1 MNAIILVV
9 ILAIVE
15 GITEFL
21 PVSSTGHMILVDKLI
36 GGEYLSPTFRN
47 SFLIIIQLGA
57 ILSVVVYFWKDISPF
72 VKTKKEFVLRLR
84 LWLKII
90 VGVLPAMV
98 IGLLLD
104 DIIDKYFLDNVLII
118 AITLIVYGIIFIGIE
133 IVYKLKNIKPK
144 VKRFSGLKYRTV
156 FLIGFFQ
163 CLAMIPGTSRSG
175 ATIIGALL
183 LGLSRPLAAE
193 FSFYLAIPTMF
204 GATAL
209 KLFKNGL
216 AFTEIEWSYLALGSA
231 IAFVV
236 AYIVI
241 KWFMDFIKKRS
252 FASFGL
258 YRIIL
263 GIVVVILLFLFS
275 IITLYLSI

>member
-1 MNAIILVV
+1 MNATILVI

-21 PVSSTGHMILVDKLI
+21 PVSSTGHMILVKKLI
-36 GGEYLSPTFRN
+36 GWEYLSETFAN
-47 SFLIIIQLGA
+47 TFLIVIQLGA

-72 VKTKKEFVLRLR
+72 VKNKKEFVLKFR

-104 DIIDKYFLDNVLII
+104 DIIEKYFMNNALII
-118 AITLIVYGIIFIGIE
+118 AITLIVYGVIFIGIE
-133 IVYKLKNIKPK
+133 VVYKLKKIKPK
-144 VKRFSGLKYRTV
+144 VKRFAGLKYRTA

-209 KLFKNGL
+209 KLLKNGL
-216 AFTEIEWSYLALGSA
+216 AFTEMEWSYLALGSA

-263 GIVVVILLFLFS
+263 GIIVLILLK
-275 IITLYLSI
+275 

>member
-1 MNAIILVV
+1 MNAIMLVI
-9 ILAIVE
+9 ILALVE

-21 PVSSTGHMILVDKLI
+21 PVSSTGHMILVNQII
-36 GGEYLSPTFRN
+36 GGEYLSPTFIN

-72 VKTKKEFVLRLR
+72 VGTKKEFGLRLQ
-84 LWLKII
+84 LWMKII

-104 DIIDKYFLDNVLII
+104 DIIDKYFMNNTLII
-118 AITLIVYGIIFIGIE
+118 AITLIVYGVIFIGIE
-133 IVYKLKNIKPK
+133 VVYKLKNIKPK
-144 VKRFSGLKYRTV
+144 VKKFSDLKYRTA

-209 KLFKNGL
+209 KLLKNGL
-216 AFTEIEWSYLALGSA
+216 AFTQMEWSYLALGSA

-263 GIVVVILLFLFS
+263 GIVVIVLL
-275 IITLYLSI
+275 Y

>member
-1 MNAIILVV
+1 MNAIMLVI
-9 ILAIVE
+9 ILALVE

-21 PVSSTGHMILVDKLI
+21 PVSSTGHMILVNQLI
-36 GGEYLSPTFRN
+36 GGEYLSPTFIN

-72 VKTKKEFVLRLR
+72 VGTKKEFGLRLQ
-84 LWLKII
+84 LWMKII

-104 DIIDKYFLDNVLII
+104 DIIDKYFMNNTLII
-118 AITLIVYGIIFIGIE
+118 AITLIVYGVIFIGIE
-133 IVYKLKNIKPK
+133 VVYKLKNIKPK
-144 VKRFSGLKYRTV
+144 VKKFSGLKYRTV

-209 KLFKNGL
+209 KLLKNGL
-216 AFTEIEWSYLALGSA
+216 AFTQMEWSYLALGSA

-236 AYIVI
+236 AYMVI

-263 GIVVVILLFLFS
+263 GIIVIILL
-275 IITLYLSI
+275 Y

>member
-1 MNAIILVV
+1 MNALILVIILAV
-9 ILAIVE
+9 VE

-21 PVSSTGHMILVDKLI
+21 PVSSTGHMILVNKLI
-36 GGEYLSPTFRN
+36 GGEYLSPTFTN

-57 ILSVVVYFWKDISPF
+57 ILSVVVYFWKDLTPF
-72 VKTKKEFVLRLR
+72 VGTKERFILRFR

-104 DIIDKYFLDNVLII
+104 DIIDKYFLDNVLIV
-118 AITLIVYGIIFIGIE
+118 AITLIAYGVIFIGIE
-133 IVYKLKNIKPK
+133 VIYKLKNIKPK
-144 VKRFSGLKYRTV
+144 VKRFAGLKYRTA

-216 AFTEIEWSYLALGSA
+216 AFTQIEWAYLALGSV
-231 IAFVV
+231 ISFVV

-263 GIVVVILLFLFS
+263 GIIVLVLLR
-275 IITLYLSI
+275 

>member
-1 MNAIILVV
+1 MNALILVV
-9 ILAIVE
+9 ILAVVE

-21 PVSSTGHMILVDKLI
+21 PVSSTGHMILVNKLI
-36 GGEYLSPTFRN
+36 GGKYLSPTFTN

-57 ILSVVVYFWKDISPF
+57 ILSVVVYFWKDLSPF
-72 VKTKKEFVLRLR
+72 VKTKEEFIPKFR

-90 VGVLPAMV
+90 VGVFPAML

-104 DIIDKYFLDNVLII
+104 DIIDKYFMNNVTIV
-118 AITLIVYGIIFIGIE
+118 AITLIVYGIIFILIE
-133 IVYKLKNIKPK
+133 VIYKLKNLQSELTK
-144 VKRFSGLKYRTV
+144 FSELKYRTA

-204 GATAL
+204 GATVL
-209 KLFKNGL
+209 KLLKNGL
-216 AFTEIEWSYLALGSA
+216 VFTKIEWFYLALGSV
-231 IAFVV
+231 IAFVI

-241 KWFMDFIKKRS
+241 KWFMNFIKKRS

-263 GIVVVILLFLFS
+263 GIIVLALLR
-275 IITLYLSI
+275 

>member
-1 MNAIILVV
+1 MNALILVIILAV
-9 ILAIVE
+9 VE

-21 PVSSTGHMILVDKLI
+21 PVSSTGHMILVNKLI
-36 GGEYLSPTFRN
+36 GGEYLSPTFTN

-57 ILSVVVYFWKDISPF
+57 ILSVVVYFWKDLTPF
-72 VKTKKEFVLRLR
+72 VGTKERFILRFR

-104 DIIDKYFLDNVLII
+104 DIIDKYFLDNVLIV
-118 AITLIVYGIIFIGIE
+118 AITLIAYGVIFIGIE
-133 IVYKLKNIKPK
+133 VIYKLKNIKPK
-144 VKRFSGLKYRTV
+144 VKRFAGLKYRTA
-156 FLIGFFQ
+156 FLIGLFQ

-216 AFTEIEWSYLALGSA
+216 AFTQIEWAYLALGSV
-231 IAFVV
+231 ISFVV

-263 GIVVVILLFLFS
+263 GIIVLVLLR
-275 IITLYLSI
+275 

>member
-1 MNAIILVV
+1 MR
-9 ILAIVE
+9 
-15 GITEFL
+15 F
-21 PVSSTGHMILVDKLI
+21 
-36 GGEYLSPTFRN
+36 
-47 SFLIIIQLGA
+47 
-57 ILSVVVYFWKDISPF
+57 
-72 VKTKKEFVLRLR
+72 R
-84 LWLKII
+84 LWVKII
-90 VGVLPAMV
+90 VGVIPAMV
-98 IGLLLD
+98 IGLFLD
-104 DIIDKYFLDNVLII
+104 DIIDKYFMDNVTTI
-118 AITLIVYGIIFIGIE
+118 AITLIAYGIIFIAIE
-133 IVYKLKNIKPK
+133 VIYKIKN
-144 VKRFSGLKYRTV
+144 VKARVRNFSELKYGTA

-209 KLFKNGL
+209 KLLKNGL
-216 AFTEIEWSYLALGSA
+216 VFTQTEWAYLALGLA

-252 FASFGL
+252 FTSFGL

-263 GIVVVILLFLFS
+263 GVIVLVLLR
-275 IITLYLSI
+275 

>member
-1 MNAIILVV
+1 MNAIILVI
-9 ILAIVE
+9 ILALVE

-21 PVSSTGHMILVDKLI
+21 PVSSTGHMILVNQFI
-36 GGEYLSPTFRN
+36 GGEYLSPTFIN

-72 VKTKKEFVLRLR
+72 VETKKELDLSFK
-84 LWLKII
+84 LWMKII

-104 DIIDKYFLDNVLII
+104 DIIDKYFMNNTLII
-118 AITLIVYGIIFIGIE
+118 AITLIVYGVIFIGIE
-133 IVYKLKNIKPK
+133 VVYKLKNIKPK
-144 VKRFSGLKYRTV
+144 VKKFSDLKYGTA

-209 KLFKNGL
+209 KLLKNGL
-216 AFTEIEWSYLALGSA
+216 AFTQMEWSYLALGSA

-236 AYIVI
+236 AYMVI

-263 GIVVVILLFLFS
+263 GIIVIILL
-275 IITLYLSI
+275 Y

>member
-1 MNAIILVV
+1 MNAIMLVI
-9 ILAIVE
+9 ILALVE

-21 PVSSTGHMILVDKLI
+21 PVSSTGHMILVNQFI
-36 GGEYLSPTFRN
+36 GGEYLSPTFIN

-72 VKTKKEFVLRLR
+72 VGTKKEFGLRLQ
-84 LWLKII
+84 LWMKII

-104 DIIDKYFLDNVLII
+104 DIIDKYFMNNTLII
-118 AITLIVYGIIFIGIE
+118 AITLIVYGVIFIGIE
-133 IVYKLKNIKPK
+133 VVYKLKNIKPK
-144 VKRFSGLKYRTV
+144 VKKFSNLKYGTA

-209 KLFKNGL
+209 KLLKNGL
-216 AFTEIEWSYLALGSA
+216 AFTQMEWSYLALGSA

-236 AYIVI
+236 AYMVI

-263 GIVVVILLFLFS
+263 GIIVIVLL
-275 IITLYLSI
+275 Y

>member
-21 PVSSTGHMILVDKLI
+21 PVSSTGHMILVNKLI

-72 VKTKKEFVLRLR
+72 VRTKKEFVLRFR
-84 LWLKII
+84 LKII

-104 DIIDKYFLDNVLII
+104 DIIDKYFLDNVFVV
-118 AITLIVYGIIFIGIE
+118 AITLITYGVIFIGIE
-133 IVYKLKNIKPK
+133 VVYKLKNIKPK
-144 VKRFSGLKYRTV
+144 VKRFAGLKYRTA
-156 FLIGFFQ
+156 FLIGLFQ

-216 AFTEIEWSYLALGSA
+216 AFTEMEWSYLALGSA

-263 GIVVVILLFLFS
+263 GIIVIILLN
-275 IITLYLSI
+275 

>member
-1 MNAIILVV
+1 MR
-9 ILAIVE
+9 
-15 GITEFL
+15 F
-21 PVSSTGHMILVDKLI
+21 
-36 GGEYLSPTFRN
+36 
-47 SFLIIIQLGA
+47 
-57 ILSVVVYFWKDISPF
+57 
-72 VKTKKEFVLRLR
+72 R

-104 DIIDKYFLDNVLII
+104 DIIDKYFMDSTLII
-118 AITLIVYGIIFIGIE
+118 AITLIVYGVIFIGIE
-133 IVYKLKNIKPK
+133 VVYKLKIKPK
-144 VKRFSGLKYRTV
+144 VKRFAGLKYRTA

-209 KLFKNGL
+209 KLLKM
-216 AFTEIEWSYLALGSA
+216 
-231 IAFVV
+231 V
-236 AYIVI
+236 
-241 KWFMDFIKKRS
+241 
-252 FASFGL
+252 
-258 YRIIL
+258 
-263 GIVVVILLFLFS
+263 
-275 IITLYLSI
+275 

>member
-1 MNAIILVV
+1 MNALILVIILAV
-9 ILAIVE
+9 VE

-21 PVSSTGHMILVDKLI
+21 PISSTGHMILVNKLI
-36 GGEYLSPTFRN
+36 GGEYLSPTFTN
-47 SFLIIIQLGA
+47 SFLIIIQFGA
-57 ILSVVVYFWKDISPF
+57 ILSVVVYFWKDLTPF
-72 VKTKKEFVLRLR
+72 VGTKERFILRFR

-98 IGLLLD
+98 IGLFLD
-104 DIIDKYFLDNVLII
+104 DIIDKYFLDNVLIV
-118 AITLIVYGIIFIGIE
+118 AITLIAYGVIFIGIE
-133 IVYKLKNIKPK
+133 VIYKLKNIKPK
-144 VKRFSGLKYRTV
+144 VKRFAGLKYRTA

-216 AFTEIEWSYLALGSA
+216 AFTEMEWSYLALGSA

-252 FASFGL
+252 FTSFGL

-263 GIVVVILLFLFS
+263 GIIVLVLLR
-275 IITLYLSI
+275 

>member
-1 MNAIILVV
+1 MNALILVV
-9 ILAIVE
+9 ILALVE

-21 PVSSTGHMILVDKLI
+21 PVSSTGHMILVNKLI
-36 GGEYLSPTFRN
+36 GGEYLSPTFTN

-57 ILSVVVYFWKDISPF
+57 ILSVVVYFWKDLTPF
-72 VKTKKEFVLRLR
+72 VGTKEKFVLRFR

-98 IGLLLD
+98 IGLFLD
-104 DIIDKYFLDNVLII
+104 DIIDKYFMDNVTTI
-118 AITLIVYGIIFIGIE
+118 AITLIVYGIIFIAIE
-133 IVYKLKNIKPK
+133 VIYKIKN
-144 VKRFSGLKYRTV
+144 VKARVRSFSDLKYSTA

-209 KLFKNGL
+209 KLLKNGL
-216 AFTEIEWSYLALGSA
+216 VFTQTEWAYLALGLA

-252 FASFGL
+252 FTSFGL

-263 GIVVVILLFLFS
+263 GIIVLVLLS
-275 IITLYLSI
+275 

>member
-1 MNAIILVV
+1 MNAIMLVI
-9 ILAIVE
+9 ILALVE

-21 PVSSTGHMILVDKLI
+21 PVSSTGHMILVNQII
-36 GGEYLSPTFRN
+36 GGEYLSPTFIN

-72 VKTKKEFVLRLR
+72 VGTKKEFGLRLQ
-84 LWLKII
+84 LWMKII

-104 DIIDKYFLDNVLII
+104 DIIDKYFMNNTLII
-118 AITLIVYGIIFIGIE
+118 AITLIVYGVIFIGIE
-133 IVYKLKNIKPK
+133 VVYKLKNIKPK
-144 VKRFSGLKYRTV
+144 VKKFSDLKYGTA

-209 KLFKNGL
+209 KLLKNGL
-216 AFTEIEWSYLALGSA
+216 AFTEMEWSYLALGSA

-263 GIVVVILLFLFS
+263 GIVVIVLL
-275 IITLYLSI
+275 Y

>member
-1 MNAIILVV
+1 MNAIMLVI
-9 ILAIVE
+9 ILALVE

-21 PVSSTGHMILVDKLI
+21 PVSSTGHMILVNQII
-36 GGEYLSPTFRN
+36 GGEYLSPTFIN

-72 VKTKKEFVLRLR
+72 VGTKKEFGLRLQ
-84 LWLKII
+84 LWMKII

-104 DIIDKYFLDNVLII
+104 DIIDKYFMNNTLII
-118 AITLIVYGIIFIGIE
+118 AITLIVYGVIFIGIE
-133 IVYKLKNIKPK
+133 VVYKLKNIKPK
-144 VKRFSGLKYRTV
+144 VKKFSDLKYGTA

-209 KLFKNGL
+209 KLLKNGL
-216 AFTEIEWSYLALGSA
+216 AFTQMEWSYLALGSA

-236 AYIVI
+236 AYMVI

-263 GIVVVILLFLFS
+263 GIAVIILLH
-275 IITLYLSI
+275 

>member
-21 PVSSTGHMILVDKLI
+21 PVSSTGHMILVKKLI
-36 GGEYLSPTFRN
+36 GGEYLSETFADT
-47 SFLIIIQLGA
+47 FLIVIQLGA

-72 VKTKKEFVLRLR
+72 VRTKKEFVLRFR

-104 DIIDKYFLDNVLII
+104 DIIEKYFMNNALII
-118 AITLIVYGIIFIGIE
+118 AITLIVYGVIFIGIE
-133 IVYKLKNIKPK
+133 VVYKLKKIKPK
-144 VKRFSGLKYRTV
+144 VKRFGGLKYRTA

-209 KLFKNGL
+209 KLLKNGL
-216 AFTEIEWSYLALGSA
+216 AFTEMEWSYLALGSA

-241 KWFMDFIKKRS
+241 KWFMYFIKKRS

-263 GIVVVILLFLFS
+263 GIVVILLLH
-275 IITLYLSI
+275 

>member
-1 MNAIILVV
+1 MNAIILVI
-9 ILAIVE
+9 ILALVE

-21 PVSSTGHMILVDKLI
+21 PVSSTGHMILVNQFI
-36 GGEYLSPTFRN
+36 GGEYLSPTFIN

-72 VKTKKEFVLRLR
+72 VGTKKEFGLRLQ
-84 LWLKII
+84 LWMKII

-104 DIIDKYFLDNVLII
+104 DIIDKYFMNNTLII
-118 AITLIVYGIIFIGIE
+118 AITLIVYGVIFIGIE
-133 IVYKLKNIKPK
+133 VVYKLKNIKPK
-144 VKRFSGLKYRTV
+144 VKKFSDLKYGTA

-209 KLFKNGL
+209 KLLKNGL
-216 AFTEIEWSYLALGSA
+216 AFTQMEWSYLALGSA

-241 KWFMDFIKKRS
+241 KWFMGFIKKRS

-263 GIVVVILLFLFS
+263 GIIVIVLL
-275 IITLYLSI
+275 Y

>member
-21 PVSSTGHMILVDKLI
+21 PVSSTGHMILVNKLI
-36 GGEYLSPTFRN
+36 GGEYLSPTFIN

-72 VKTKKEFVLRLR
+72 VRTKKEFVLRFR

-118 AITLIVYGIIFIGIE
+118 AITLIVYGVIFIGIE
-133 IVYKLKNIKPK
+133 VVYKLKKIRPK
-144 VKRFSGLKYRTV
+144 VKRFAGLKYRTA

-209 KLFKNGL
+209 KLLKNGL
-216 AFTEIEWSYLALGSA
+216 AFTEMEWSYLALGSA

-236 AYIVI
+236 AYMVI

-263 GIVVVILLFLFS
+263 GIIVIVLL
-275 IITLYLSI
+275 Y

>member
-1 MNAIILVV
+1 MNAIILVI
-9 ILAIVE
+9 ILALVE

-21 PVSSTGHMILVDKLI
+21 PVSSTGHMILVNQLI
-36 GGEYLSPTFRN
+36 GGEYLSPTFIN

-72 VKTKKEFVLRLR
+72 VGTKKEFGLRLQ
-84 LWLKII
+84 LWMKII

-104 DIIDKYFLDNVLII
+104 DIIDKYFMNNTLII
-118 AITLIVYGIIFIGIE
+118 AITLIVYGVIFIGIE
-133 IVYKLKNIKPK
+133 VVYKLKNIKPK
-144 VKRFSGLKYRTV
+144 VKKFSGLKYRTA

-209 KLFKNGL
+209 KLLKNGL
-216 AFTEIEWSYLALGSA
+216 AFTQMEWSYLALGSA

-263 GIVVVILLFLFS
+263 GIIVIVLL
-275 IITLYLSI
+275 Y

>member
-1 MNAIILVV
+1 MSAVLLVI

-21 PVSSTGHMILVDKLI
+21 PVSSTGHMILVNKFI
-36 GGEYLSPTFRN
+36 GGESYLSPNFIN
-47 SFLIIIQLGA
+47 NFLIIIQLGA

-72 VKTKKEFVLRLR
+72 VKTKKEFILRFR

-90 VGVLPAMV
+90 VGVLPAMI

-104 DIIDKYFLDNVLII
+104 DIIDKYFLNNAYIVALTLII
-118 AITLIVYGIIFIGIE
+118 YGLIFIGIE
-133 IVYKLKNIKPK
+133 VIYKLKNIKPK
-144 VKRFSGLKYRTV
+144 VENFGKLKYRTA
-156 FLIGFFQ
+156 FFIGFFQ

-175 ATIIGALL
+175 ATIIGALI
-183 LGLSRPLAAE
+183 LGLSRPIAAE

-209 KLFKNGL
+209 KMLKNGL
-216 AFTEIEWSYLALGSA
+216 AFTKTEWLYLALGSV
-231 IAFVV
+231 IAFVI
-236 AYIVI
+236 AYVVI

-252 FASFGL
+252 FTSFGL
-258 YRIIL
+258 YRIVL
-263 GIVVVILLFLFS
+263 GIIVIILLH
-275 IITLYLSI
+275 

>member
-1 MNAIILVV
+1 MNAIMLVI
-9 ILAIVE
+9 ILALVE

-21 PVSSTGHMILVDKLI
+21 PVSSTGHMILVNQFI
-36 GGEYLSPTFRN
+36 GGEYLSPTFIN

-72 VKTKKEFVLRLR
+72 VGTKKEFGLRLQ
-84 LWLKII
+84 LWMKII

-104 DIIDKYFLDNVLII
+104 DIIDKYFMNNTLII
-118 AITLIVYGIIFIGIE
+118 AITLIVYGVIFIGIE
-133 IVYKLKNIKPK
+133 VVYKLKNIKPK
-144 VKRFSGLKYRTV
+144 VKKFSDLKYGTA

-209 KLFKNGL
+209 KLLKNGL
-216 AFTEIEWSYLALGSA
+216 AFTQMEWSYLALGSA

-236 AYIVI
+236 AYMVI

-263 GIVVVILLFLFS
+263 GIIVIILL
-275 IITLYLSI
+275 Y

>member
-1 MNAIILVV
+1 MNALILVIILAV
-9 ILAIVE
+9 VE

-21 PVSSTGHMILVDKLI
+21 PVSSTGHMILVNKLI
-36 GGEYLSPTFRN
+36 GGEYLSPTFTN
-47 SFLIIIQLGA
+47 NFLIIIQLGA
-57 ILSVVVYFWKDISPF
+57 ILSVVVYFWKDLTPF
-72 VKTKKEFVLRLR
+72 VGTKERFILRFR

-104 DIIDKYFLDNVLII
+104 DIIDKYFLDNVLIV
-118 AITLIVYGIIFIGIE
+118 AITLIVYGVIFIGIE
-133 IVYKLKNIKPK
+133 VIYKLKNIKPK
-144 VKRFSGLKYRTV
+144 VKRFAGLKYRTA

-216 AFTEIEWSYLALGSA
+216 AFTEMEWSYLALGSA

-263 GIVVVILLFLFS
+263 GIIVLVLLR
-275 IITLYLSI
+275 

>member
-21 PVSSTGHMILVDKLI
+21 PVSSTGHMILVNKLI
-36 GGEYLSPTFRN
+36 GGEYLSPTFIN

-57 ILSVVVYFWKDISPF
+57 ILSVVVYFWKDVSPF
-72 VKTKKEFVLRLR
+72 VRTKKEFVSRFQ

-104 DIIDKYFLDNVLII
+104 DIIDKYFMDNTLII
-118 AITLIVYGIIFIGIE
+118 AITLIVYGVIFIGIE
-133 IVYKLKNIKPK
+133 VVYKLKNIKPK
-144 VKRFSGLKYRTV
+144 VKKFSDLKYGTA

-209 KLFKNGL
+209 KLLKNGL
-216 AFTEIEWSYLALGSA
+216 VFTQMEWSYLALGSV

-263 GIVVVILLFLFS
+263 GIVVIILL
-275 IITLYLSI
+275 Y

>member
-1 MNAIILVV
+1 MNAIMLVI
-9 ILAIVE
+9 ILALVE

-21 PVSSTGHMILVDKLI
+21 PVSSTGHMILVNQLI
-36 GGEYLSPTFRN
+36 GGEYLSPTFIN

-72 VKTKKEFVLRLR
+72 VGTKKEFGLRLQ
-84 LWLKII
+84 LWMKII

-104 DIIDKYFLDNVLII
+104 DIIDKYFMNNTLII
-118 AITLIVYGIIFIGIE
+118 AITLIVYGVIFIGIE
-133 IVYKLKNIKPK
+133 VVYKLKNIKPK
-144 VKRFSGLKYRTV
+144 VKRFAGLKYRTA

-175 ATIIGALL
+175 ATIIGALVS
-183 LGLSRPLAAE
+183 GLSRPLAAE

-209 KLFKNGL
+209 KLLKNGL
-216 AFTEIEWSYLALGSA
+216 AFTEMEWSYLALGSA

-263 GIVVVILLFLFS
+263 GIVVIVLL
-275 IITLYLSI
+275 Y

>member
-1 MNAIILVV
+1 MNAIMLVI
-9 ILAIVE
+9 ILALVE

-21 PVSSTGHMILVDKLI
+21 PVSSTGHMILVNQLI
-36 GGEYLSPTFRN
+36 GGEYLSPTFIN
-47 SFLIIIQLGA
+47 NFLIIIQLGA

-72 VKTKKEFVLRLR
+72 VGTKKEFGLRLQ
-84 LWLKII
+84 LWMKII

-104 DIIDKYFLDNVLII
+104 DIIDKYFMNNTLII
-118 AITLIVYGIIFIGIE
+118 AITLIVYGVIFIGIE
-133 IVYKLKNIKPK
+133 VVYKLKNIKPK
-144 VKRFSGLKYRTV
+144 VKKFSGLKYRTV

-209 KLFKNGL
+209 KLLKNGL
-216 AFTEIEWSYLALGSA
+216 AFTQMEWSYLALGSA

-236 AYIVI
+236 AYMVI

-263 GIVVVILLFLFS
+263 GIIVIILL
-275 IITLYLSI
+275 Y